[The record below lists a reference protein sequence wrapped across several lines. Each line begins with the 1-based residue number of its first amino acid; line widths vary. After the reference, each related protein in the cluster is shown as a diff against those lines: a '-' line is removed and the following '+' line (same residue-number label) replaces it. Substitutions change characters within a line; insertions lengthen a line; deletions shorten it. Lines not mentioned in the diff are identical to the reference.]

1 MIAMLWCLALL
12 SVVVVSTL
20 YTSRTDLTITKH
32 YADQM
37 QAYYLAL
44 GGVERAKAILY
55 EDQLKRQEQAIHH
68 TGQLEDAPQL
78 FKDVP
83 FSRGLIRV
91 GHGANAEQLGT
102 WTYGIRDEEAR
113 LNINSASREELAKL
127 PGASESLAAAIVDFR
142 DDNDQVTPGGAESDT
157 YLALN
162 PPYLPRN
169 APFQSVDEL
178 KMVYGMSP
186 DLFPGEDH
194 NRNMILDPEEN
205 DGEANQPMD
214 DQDGRLDLGWSEWVT
229 IHSSM
234 ANINA
239 KGEERISI
247 QEADETEL
255 TNIPNVTTDIAKAI
269 VSYREDNEFQNIA
282 QLMDVVPSSDD
293 DDDDDNNNRGNRTRN
308 RSRGSSGNKL
318 ISTDDFKTM
327 ADYVTVKT
335 DPNLAGRVN
344 VNSAPKE
351 VLECLPGM
359 TRQLATALVNHRS
372 SSGYFES
379 VAAVLN
385 VPGMSEQIFK
395 HLCPRIGVR
404 SDTYRILA
412 EGQIQSTKAKKQI
425 EVIIR
430 IGSGEITTLAY
441 REYP

>member
-1 MIAMLWCLALL
+1 MIGMLWCLALL

-20 YTSRTDLTITKH
+20 YTARTDLTITKH
-32 YADQM
+32 YGDQV
-37 QAYYLAL
+37 QAYYMALA
-44 GGVERAKAILY
+44 GVEKAKAILY
-55 EDQLKRQEQAIHH
+55 EDYLKRQEQAIHH
-68 TGQLEDAPQL
+68 TGSLENAPQI
-78 FKDVP
+78 FRDIP
-83 FSRGLIRV
+83 FSRGLIRI
-91 GHGANAEQLGT
+91 GHGGNPDQLGT
-102 WTYGIRDEEAR
+102 WTFGIRDEEAR

-142 DDNDQVTPGGAESDT
+142 DDNDQVTAGGAESDT

-162 PPYLPRN
+162 PPYHPRN
-169 APFQSVDEL
+169 APFESVDEL
-178 KMVYGMSP
+178 KMVYGMTP
-186 DLFPGEDH
+186 DLFPGEDL
-194 NRNMILDPEEN
+194 NRNSILDPEEN
-205 DGEANQPMD
+205 DGEANKPMD

-255 TNIPNVTTDIAKAI
+255 TNIPNVTTDLAKAI
-269 VSYREDNEFQNIA
+269 VAYREDNEFQNVA
-282 QLMDVVPSSDD
+282 QLLDVVATS
-293 DDDDDNNNRGNRTRN
+293 DDDDDNNRGNASRN
-308 RSRGSSGNKL
+308 GNSGNSGNKL
-318 ISTDDFKTM
+318 ITTDDFKGM

-335 DPNLAGRVN
+335 DTNLSGRVN
-344 VNSAPKE
+344 VNSASQE

-359 TRQLATALVNHRS
+359 TRQLAAALVNHRS

-379 VAAVLN
+379 VAALLD

-395 HLCPRIGVR
+395 QLCPRIGVR
-404 SDTYRILA
+404 SDTFRILA

-425 EVIIR
+425 EVIVR
-430 IGSGEITTLAY
+430 VASGEITTLAY